1 MSAHSPTKTEA
12 TQRWRRVKMH
22 ALGLFGAN
30 LAIGT
35 LVLWWLPLLFELV
48 RGDANPWPRPL
59 ALAPVR
65 SSAGV
70 AVVGDALALAAVVI
84 GIVLVLRAARMI
96 KEVMSK

>member
-48 RGDANPWPRPL
+48 RGDADRWPLPL
-59 ALAPVR
+59 ALAPA
-65 SSAGV
+65 SPGAGV
-70 AVVGDALALAAVVI
+70 AVVGDVFALAAVVI